1 MSLNHTFHISLSSNA
16 KTGKIYV
23 STTSGD
29 TCPPACPFRH
39 NNAGGCYAGSGPL
52 ALHWR
57 KVTSGERGGNL
68 SAFTD
73 QIRKIPEGS
82 LWRHNQ
88 AGDLPGEGDVIDTHA
103 LAAIVE
109 ANKGR
114 RGFTYTHK
122 PLIGSGKQETANR
135 DAIAAANRDGFTV
148 NLSGNS
154 LAHADQLAALVVA
167 PVVVVLPSD
176 AAATSHTP
184 EGRKV
189 IVCPAQQKEGITCA
203 TCQLCQR
210 GSRSVIIGFRAH
222 GTSHKKATAVARGE
236 GA

>member
-29 TCPPACPFRH
+29 TCPSECPFRH
-39 NNAGGCYAGSGPL
+39 DNYGGCYAGSGPL

-57 KVTSGERGGNL
+57 KVTAGERGGNL

-88 AGDLPGEGDVIDTHA
+88 AGDLPGEGNAIDSHA

-122 PLIGSGKQETANR
+122 PLIGSGKRETANR
-135 DAIAAANRDGFTV
+135 DAIAAANQNGFTV

-154 LAHADQLAALVVA
+154 LAHADQLAALGVA

-189 IVCPAQQKEGITCA
+189 IVCPAQQKDGITCA

-210 GSRSVIIGFRAH
+210 VSRSVIVGFLAH

-236 GA
+236 EA